1 MLLRIVPEEA
11 VTPKLDAAIR
21 RGLVCCFPEE
31 AEAFA
36 QTRAWHGSAP
46 AWSVILEHEGEIIG
60 HVGVVDRVISVGGHE
75 LRVAGI
81 QNVFILPEFRGRGV
95 STPLLDKAMQEAAA
109 QGCDLGLLF
118 CVPELERVYER
129 AGWRM
134 LGVRET
140 VRGDENGQEA
150 PLPEKNICMFYPLR
164 QPSFP
169 RGLIHLQGNDW

>member
-1 MLLRIVPEEA
+1 MILKVVKEEA
-11 VTPKLDAAIR
+11 VTPKLDEAIR
-21 RGLVCCFPEE
+21 RGLVRCFPWE
-31 AEAFA
+31 AETFE

-46 AWSVILEHEGEIIG
+46 AWSVILDHEGEIIG

-95 STPLLDKAMQEAAA
+95 STPLLDKAMQEATQ
-109 QGCDLGLLF
+109 QGFDLGMLF

-129 AGWRM
+129 AGWLT
-134 LGVRET
+134 LGMRET
-140 VRGDENGQEA
+140 VRVDETGQEV
-150 PLPEKNICMFYPLR
+150 PLPEKNIAMFYPLR

-169 RGLIHLQGNDW
+169 QGLIHLQGNDW